1 LAQETP
7 ITSPKFMTDF
17 RCAGG
22 ACPETCCSSFLV
34 DVDRATF
41 RAYMAVKAPDL
52 GDQLKRH
59 VKKRGNERTDSSYAR
74 IQLTPAGA
82 CPFLDGERLCS
93 IQKRLGE
100 SALSE
105 TCRSFPRER
114 WTRDGRDYMGGKL
127 SCPEAA
133 RLCLAAPDAMTLSDA
148 GDAEPTVRGVVVAAI
163 EAAARDRDL
172 PIWKAILFA
181 GVITETF
188 LPEGQAEAA
197 ADAELRQTIEDYAA
211 ETRQALL
218 EEDFALGDQALTQL
232 KILAGVALSA
242 AAKCN
247 PNLNRFPAI
256 SQRAIGAILEGA
268 EGFDS
273 ALARYAALYRERF
286 KPFDDAHDHALRN
299 YVLNYLYVNRTFLS
313 GLILP
318 QFQTLAVKFGVI
330 RLLLVGL
337 SGVQPDGLDIDDYA
351 AVVSAASRILDH
363 DASVSAEISAALD
376 AVEPRSASLAI
387 RMVIPPA

>member
-1 LAQETP
+1 MAQQTP
-7 ITSPKFMTDF
+7 ITSPKFMSGF
-17 RCAGG
+17 KCVGG

-41 RAYMAVKAPDL
+41 RTYMAVKAPAL

-74 IQLTPAGA
+74 IQLTSAGA

-93 IQKRLGE
+93 IQKGLGE

-114 WTRDGRDYMGGKL
+114 WTRDGRDYLGGKL

-133 RLCLAAPDAMTLSDA
+133 RLCLATPEAMTLSDA
-148 GDAEPTVRGVVVAAI
+148 GAAEPTARGAVLAAI
-163 EAAARDRDL
+163 EAAARDPDL

-188 LPEGQAEAA
+188 LSDDLADAP
-197 ADAELRQTIEDYAA
+197 ADAEMQRTIEGYAA

-218 EEDFALGDQALTQL
+218 QEDFALGDQALTQL

-242 AAKCN
+242 SAKCN
-247 PNLNRFPAI
+247 PSLNRFPAI
-256 SQRAIGAILEGA
+256 SQSAIGAILEGA

-299 YVLNYLYVNRTFLS
+299 YVLNYLYVNRTFLA
-313 GLILP
+313 GPILP

-337 SGVQPDGLDIDDYA
+337 SGVRPDGLDFDDYA

-363 DASVSAEISAALD
+363 DASVSADICAALD
-376 AVEPRSASLAI
+376 AVEPSSVSLAV
-387 RMVIPPA
+387 RMVIPPV